1 MRESCLRTSGER
13 STEFHQ
19 MNLLCFKVLYKKVK
33 IVYSMMLIEKN
44 DTTFSGKEGKQHTGS
59 PGHPLSLSH

>member
-19 MNLLCFKVLYKKVK
+19 TNLLCIKVLYKKVK
-33 IVYSMMLIEKN
+33 IVYSVMLIEKN
-44 DTTFSGKEGKQHTGS
+44 DATFSGKEGKQHTGS

>member
-13 STEFHQ
+13 STEFHH

-33 IVYSMMLIEKN
+33 IVYSVMSIEKMM
-44 DTTFSGKEGKQHTGS
+44 QHFQEKKGS
-59 PGHPLSLSH
+59 NTPVAQGIH

>member
-19 MNLLCFKVLYKKVK
+19 MNLLCFKVLYKKSKDRVFRDVDRK
-33 IVYSMMLIEKN
+33 KMTRHFQEK
-44 DTTFSGKEGKQHTGS
+44 KGS
-59 PGHPLSLSH
+59 NTPVAQGIH

>member
-33 IVYSMMLIEKN
+33 IVYSVMLIEKKM
-44 DTTFSGKEGKQHTGS
+44 TRHFQEKKGS
-59 PGHPLSLSH
+59 NTPVAQGIH